1 MRKQSVHHRRR
12 GFSLLEL
19 VLVMGLISLMMG
31 YVLPSFWNSLQAEA
45 LPSSAREFRALLYHV
60 RSRAMMDG
68 RRYRIRF
75 PAEDEFSDHP
85 ERRVQPLI
93 EREDEPM
100 AEPGTYYEVNSSWAR
115 EPVLRHGIRCV
126 EFKLGMPVLTL
137 GNRGEEEAESV
148 DELDDAPELDED
160 LLTEIRLVFEPD
172 GSSDWATFTLAE
184 LQDPEELEDLDSA
197 PLLNIMLDGR
207 TGQIWIQQP
216 LLREE
221 AELLLRENGS
231 HILHMDRINA
241 KPITED
247 NILRLRDLL

>member
-19 VLVMGLISLMMG
+19 MLVMGLISVMVG

-45 LPSSAREFRALLYHV
+45 LPNSAREFRALLYHV
-60 RSRAMMDG
+60 RARAMMEG

-75 PAEDEFSDHP
+75 PDEDEFSDHP

-100 AEPGTYYEVNSSWAR
+100 AEPGRYYEVNASWAR
-115 EPVLRHGIRCV
+115 EPVLRPRIRCV
-126 EFKLGMPVLTL
+126 EFELGMPVLTL
-137 GNRGEEEAESV
+137 EQRGEEEAESV
-148 DELDDAPELDED
+148 DELDEAPELDEK
-160 LLTEIRLVFEPD
+160 LLTGIRLVFEPD

-184 LQDPEELEDLDSA
+184 LDDIEEIEDLDSA
-197 PLLNIMLDGR
+197 PLLNILLDGR

-231 HILHMDRINA
+231 HILHMDRIHA